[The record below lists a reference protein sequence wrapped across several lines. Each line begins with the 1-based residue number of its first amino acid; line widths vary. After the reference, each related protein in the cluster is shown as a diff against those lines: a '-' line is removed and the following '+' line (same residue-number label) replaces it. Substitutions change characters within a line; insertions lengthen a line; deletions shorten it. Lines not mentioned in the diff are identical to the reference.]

1 MKRIISIFLFVVIA
15 SFSSF
20 AQDLSN
26 PQATVGT
33 HLDNLQ
39 ADNYHPEISA
49 LSIHPSVTDEEQR
62 IELAIHLKQIL
73 DGKGIYIYTHQI
85 TKDANFTDTIS
96 NENIYILNPLEPRIY
111 LEKIDNKWYYAKKTI
126 EQTDKMFK
134 EVFPFGMKTF
144 SSLLPVKIRNKE
156 FLGLYAW
163 QWFSLFLLIVI
174 GLMAYAITHRLVEY
188 LLHYVI
194 VHKKLLVLEKEDYL
208 DKLAKSFSWIVL
220 FFSFSKIIPSIQLP
234 PLILQYIVKSINI
247 LLTFLFA
254 ILIIRLFNIAMSY
267 LKRQVEKTESKL
279 DDQLLPIVHK
289 LFRIIIIIIAISIAL
304 QQLNVNLAAILAG
317 LSIGGLALALAS
329 QDSVKNFIGT
339 VTILLDHPFEI
350 GDYILLGSI
359 EGTVEEVGMRATRLR
374 TPAQSVAYIPNGD
387 LSNQIIDNFGL
398 RIYRRWKWTM
408 GVEYGTS
415 PKVLEE
421 FALRSKDIINQNSWV
436 AADKTIVHLNGLGA
450 SSIDLLVMV
459 YLDVPSYDDE
469 LASKHKILLQ
479 LIELAEEMNVSF
491 AFPTQ
496 TLHLKQ

>member
-1 MKRIISIFLFVVIA
+1 
-15 SFSSF
+15 
-20 AQDLSN
+20 
-26 PQATVGT
+26 
-33 HLDNLQ
+33 
-39 ADNYHPEISA
+39 
-49 LSIHPSVTDEEQR
+49 
-62 IELAIHLKQIL
+62 
-73 DGKGIYIYTHQI
+73 
-85 TKDANFTDTIS
+85 
-96 NENIYILNPLEPRIY
+96 
-111 LEKIDNKWYYAKKTI
+111 
-126 EQTDKMFK
+126 
-134 EVFPFGMKTF
+134 
-144 SSLLPVKIRNKE
+144 
-156 FLGLYAW
+156 
-163 QWFSLFLLIVI
+163 
-174 GLMAYAITHRLVEY
+174 
-188 LLHYVI
+188 
-194 VHKKLLVLEKEDYL
+194 
-208 DKLAKSFSWIVL
+208 
-220 FFSFSKIIPSIQLP
+220 
-234 PLILQYIVKSINI
+234 
-247 LLTFLFA
+247 
-254 ILIIRLFNIAMSY
+254 
-267 LKRQVEKTESKL
+267 
-279 DDQLLPIVHK
+279 LPIVHK
-289 LFRIIIIIIAISIAL
+289 LFRIIVIIIAISIAL